1 MSPRNPSAGGGRS
14 SGGSGRGRGGAPS
27 NRAPAPKRGAKPA
40 GAKPA
45 GAKGGSGPRPKPRS
59 RSGTDTRAPAA
70 PRVGGGVRSA
80 PHPASSK
87 NRGVGG
93 EQVEGRHAVRE
104 LLLAGQRQ
112 VREILVSRDLDD
124 AEIINDIVELAD
136 DAHVPIREVS
146 RNRLD
151 GQARTDAP
159 QGVIARAESLRE
171 WDLDDL
177 ARPANG
183 KVPFLL
189 ALDGVTDPGNLGAL
203 LRSAECA
210 GVTGVVLPKHRSVH
224 VTPAVTKA
232 AAGAIE
238 HLPIALVG
246 GLPSGLGRLRDLG
259 VWSVGL
265 DMTGERTLWEVAS
278 LTEPVVLVLGA
289 EGKGLSR
296 LTRQR
301 CDQVARIPLRGRLA
315 SLNVSVAGALACFE
329 VTRAR
334 ETAAPG

>member
-1 MSPRNPSAGGGRS
+1 M
-14 SGGSGRGRGGAPS
+14 
-27 NRAPAPKRGAKPA
+27 
-40 GAKPA
+40 
-45 GAKGGSGPRPKPRS
+45 
-59 RSGTDTRAPAA
+59 
-70 PRVGGGVRSA
+70 RSA

-224 VTPAVTKA
+224 VTPDGHQGRGGRHRAPAHRAGGRPAVGPGPPA
-232 AAGAIE
+232 R
-238 HLPIALVG
+238 PRRVVG
-246 GLPSGLGRLRDLG
+246 GPRHDR
-259 VWSVGL
+259 
-265 DMTGERTLWEVAS
+265 
-278 LTEPVVLVLGA
+278 
-289 EGKGLSR
+289 
-296 LTRQR
+296 
-301 CDQVARIPLRGRLA
+301 
-315 SLNVSVAGALACFE
+315 
-329 VTRAR
+329 
-334 ETAAPG
+334 